1 MSEFYQLLG
10 VSRTASEAEI
20 KKAYRKLAMEF
31 HPDRNRDGGAE
42 AKFKEITE
50 AYQVLCDPQKRS
62 MYDRYGKAGIERGA
76 GGFHHVDLS
85 EALNIF
91 MRDFG
96 GFGGF
101 ESFFGGGRGAE
112 DNRRGQDIRVTVKL
126 TLAEVASGV
135 KRTIKLKTL
144 ERCDHCEGSGA
155 AKGSRTSRCSTCGGS
170 GEVRR
175 ATRSMFGQFVSVSPC
190 PTCGGEGEVVLKPC
204 EVCRGEGRVRVD
216 KNVSVEVPAGVSSN
230 NYLTLRGQGAA
241 GPRNGPHG
249 DLLVLLEIKD
259 DDRFEREGD
268 DLIFDLPLA
277 FSQAALGG
285 VFVVPSATGEEQV
298 TVPAGTQTGTSI
310 RLKGKGLPHLGQDGK
325 GDLHV
330 RIHVWTPESLTAEQE
345 RLFRELAK
353 LEGEPPKRSSGFW
366 TRVKEALRA

>member
-1 MSEFYQLLG
+1 M
-10 VSRTASEAEI
+10 
-20 KKAYRKLAMEF
+20 
-31 HPDRNRDGGAE
+31 
-42 AKFKEITE
+42 
-50 AYQVLCDPQKRS
+50 
-62 MYDRYGKAGIERGA
+62 
-76 GGFHHVDLS
+76 
-85 EALNIF
+85 
-91 MRDFG
+91 
-96 GFGGF
+96 
-101 ESFFGGGRGAE
+101 
-112 DNRRGQDIRVTVKL
+112 
-126 TLAEVASGV
+126 
-135 KRTIKLKTL
+135 
-144 ERCDHCEGSGA
+144 
-155 AKGSRTSRCSTCGGS
+155 
-170 GEVRR
+170 
-175 ATRSMFGQFVSVSPC
+175 
-190 PTCGGEGEVVLKPC
+190 
-204 EVCRGEGRVRVD
+204 
-216 KNVSVEVPAGVSSN
+216 EVPAGVSSN